1 MKKKLKRDEEE
12 AVVSGVLAGMAKYW
26 NQDPVLFRVLAIAFL
41 VLTGFFPGILL
52 YLGAWIVMP
61 SDNGTDVDYEIV
73 E

>member
-1 MKKKLKRDEEE
+1 MEKKLYREEDG
-12 AVVSGVLAGMAKYW
+12 AMVVGVVAGLANYFK
-26 NQDPVLFRVLAIAFL
+26 QDPTLFRVLAILFL

-61 SDNGTDVDYEIV
+61 SRPKHADYTIV